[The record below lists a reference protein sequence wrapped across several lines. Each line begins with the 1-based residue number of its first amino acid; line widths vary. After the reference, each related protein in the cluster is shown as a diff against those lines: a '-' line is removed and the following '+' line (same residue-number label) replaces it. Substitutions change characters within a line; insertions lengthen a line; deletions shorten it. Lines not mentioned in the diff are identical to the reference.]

1 MLWIESWDQAKYIS
15 LRNVKKHSRLKKR
28 LNNKYSFEH
37 KYSAK
42 SRSEFLQS
50 KFLRKNQVCVFLSKI
65 YYSSLIN

>member
-28 LNNKYSFEH
+28 LNSKYSFEH

-42 SRSEFLQS
+42 SHS
-50 KFLRKNQVCVFLSKI
+50 
-65 YYSSLIN
+65 

>member
-42 SRSEFLQS
+42 SRS
-50 KFLRKNQVCVFLSKI
+50 
-65 YYSSLIN
+65 